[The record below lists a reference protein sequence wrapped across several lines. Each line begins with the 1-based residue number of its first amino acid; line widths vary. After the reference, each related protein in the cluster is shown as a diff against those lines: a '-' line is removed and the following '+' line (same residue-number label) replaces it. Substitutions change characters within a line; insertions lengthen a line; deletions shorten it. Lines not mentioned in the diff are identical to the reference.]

1 MGQAE
6 DLALALEE
14 RLEGSRQEPADRLAT
29 DAAGLDEAGGAEAAD
44 VPRDERLRQADVVD
58 ELGDRRLGAGKPLDD
73 PEAVHVSE
81 GLVEGSQGTQ
91 LLGLVDDRRDRAADA
106 GR

>member
-1 MGQAE
+1 
-6 DLALALEE
+6 
-14 RLEGSRQEPADRLAT
+14 
-29 DAAGLDEAGGAEAAD
+29 

-58 ELGDRRLGAGKPLDD
+58 ELGDRRLGVGEPLDD
-73 PEAVHVSE
+73 PQPVRVSE
-81 GLVEGSQGTQ
+81 GLVEGPQRAQ

>member
-1 MGQAE
+1 
-6 DLALALEE
+6 
-14 RLEGSRQEPADRLAT
+14 
-29 DAAGLDEAGGAEAAD
+29 

-58 ELGDRRLGAGKPLDD
+58 ELGDRRLGVGEPLDD
-73 PEAVHVSE
+73 PQPVRVSE
-81 GLVEGSQGTQ
+81 CLVEGPQRAQ